1 MMFIV
6 KRLSKSFGGLKA
18 LENLDI
24 SVNSGEIM
32 GLIGPN
38 GSGKTTTINLITG
51 LLKADSGKVQLDG
64 KDLTNKASDIIA
76 KSGTARTFQNLRIFS
91 RQTVRDNIRVAQTT
105 LCKSVFSKFVPFLTN
120 EERIFASETDVLL
133 EKFDLSH
140 VSHKRAASLSYGEK
154 KRLEIARALAL
165 KPKVLLL
172 DEPAAG
178 MNPLELD
185 WLAETIVGLKKSGL
199 AIILVEHHMKLV
211 MKVCDRITVLNF
223 GNKIA
228 EGSPKE
234 ITNNKDVITAYL
246 GKDHTIA

>member
-1 MMFIV
+1 MFEV
-6 KRLSKSFGGLKA
+6 TGLSKSFGGLKA

-24 SVNSGEIM
+24 SVKSGEVM

-64 KDLTNKASDIIA
+64 KDLTNKAADIIA
-76 KSGTARTFQNLRIFS
+76 KLGTARTFQNLRIFS
-91 RQTVRDNIRVAQTT
+91 RQTVQDNIRVAQTT
-105 LCKSVFSKFVPFLTN
+105 QCKSVLSKFVPFLTD
-120 EERIFASETDVLL
+120 EERAFRLKTDALL
-133 EKFDLSH
+133 NEFELSH
-140 VSHKRAASLSYGEK
+140 VSHKRAESLSYGEK
-154 KRLEIARALAL
+154 KRLEMARALAL
-165 KPKVLLL
+165 KPKILLL

-185 WLAETIVGLKKSGL
+185 WLAEAIVGLKKSGL

-211 MKVCDRITVLNF
+211 MKICDRITVLNF